1 MIISRLSVKE
11 RAREA
16 WPVES
21 EMLAAQHVPSFDQGP
36 ILDESRVITFLL
48 TIRRCYAAR
57 AITFLNFPTN
67 CGLVKRTSFIGV
79 PELRGSET

>member
-1 MIISRLSVKE
+1 MIFSRLSVKE

-16 WPVES
+16 RPMES

-48 TIRRCYAAR
+48 TKRRCYAAR

-67 CGLVKRTSFIGV
+67 CGLVKRTSFYRITLAKGK
-79 PELRGSET
+79 